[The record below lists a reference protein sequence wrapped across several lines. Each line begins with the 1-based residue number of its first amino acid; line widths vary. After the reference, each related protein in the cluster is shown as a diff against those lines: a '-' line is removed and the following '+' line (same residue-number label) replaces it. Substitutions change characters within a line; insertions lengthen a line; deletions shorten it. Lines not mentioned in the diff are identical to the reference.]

1 MVTVTTYELA
11 VIARVLLTVKVEIV
25 MAAMVL
31 TMMSARFC
39 LWSGRQIERA
49 RVNWPR
55 VETGF
60 AK

>member
-31 TMMSARFC
+31 TM
-39 LWSGRQIERA
+39 IEREILYVVWKA
-49 RVNWPR
+49 DR
-55 VETGF
+55 
-60 AK
+60 ASKS